1 MCDYTD
7 LEKRAEYPA
16 LSKNIVSDMLKHE
29 SAAEEMRVLYVAM
42 TRAKDRLHIFYV
54 NERFH
59 KKQTVSRFVEETG
72 LLDTHSETRRE
83 AEKERNQ
90 KRGFEWKIKM
100 REPV

>member
-1 MCDYTD
+1 MILAQWQTADRRLQLD
-7 LEKRAEYPA
+7 GKQIAA
-16 LSKNIVSDMLKHE
+16 L
-29 SAAEEMRVLYVAM
+29 RR
-42 TRAKDRLHIFYV
+42 T
-54 NERFH
+54 
-59 KKQTVSRFVEETG
+59 VEETG